1 MTKISSHIKIF
12 ASTAF
17 FLAASCALSGCSSDE
32 AARAFGLK
40 RSLPDEYTVTT
51 RAPLSMPP
59 SERMALPGG
68 EKGDENS
75 LDKSAS
81 LEAMETLSPEMAIHP
96 ITGEP
101 SPGQSELSTA
111 TSKAAAMPD
120 SGGLLPAED
129 PRFINRLMFW
139 KPKQTTGSVVQAEE
153 ENHRLRRNEALGR
166 PMNEGPTP
174 TERG

>member
-1 MTKISSHIKIF
+1 MKISYHAVNLAGSV
-12 ASTAF
+12 F
-17 FLAASCALSGCSSDE
+17 FLGTVLVLSGCSSDE

-68 EKGDENS
+68 EKGEGTDV
-75 LDKSAS
+75 DKSAS

-96 ITGEP
+96 VVGEP
-101 SPGQSELSTA
+101 SPGQTELSSA
-111 TSKAAAMPD
+111 TQRAAATPD
-120 SGGLLPAED
+120 SGGLAASED
-129 PRFINRLMFW
+129 PRFINSLMFW
-139 KPKQTTGSVVQAEE
+139 KGPKTGNVVNADE

-174 TERG
+174 TEEH

>member
-1 MTKISSHIKIF
+1 MKHSYHVKILTTVVCS
-12 ASTAF
+12 F
-17 FLAASCALSGCSSDE
+17 FLSTALSGCSGDE

-68 EKGDENS
+68 DKSEGSDV
-75 LDKSAS
+75 DKSAS

-96 ITGEP
+96 IVGEP
-101 SPGQSELSTA
+101 SPGQSELTA
-111 TSKAAAMPD
+111 ATQKAAATPD
-120 SGGLLPAED
+120 SGGLSESED
-129 PRFINRLMFW
+129 PRFVNRVMFW
-139 KPKQTTGSVVQAEE
+139 KEKKTGAVVSAEA

-174 TERG
+174 TEQP